1 MLAFF
6 ANLHLMEF
14 HIRQVFGRIL
24 SFFYNRWL
32 RVVLDGKSLQENP
45 ADVGVPQGSILGPM
59 IFLLCIND
67 LSDDAMC
74 NCYLC

>member
-14 HIRQVFGRIL
+14 HIRQVFGGIL

>member
-45 ADVGVPQGSILGPM
+45 ADAGVPQGSILGPM